1 MTSRRWLLLIL
12 FLAALLRCIGIA
24 TRSIN
29 YDDAFSFFL
38 SQQSL
43 GEIVRGTAADT
54 MPPLYY
60 FLLHFWMLA
69 SRELWWLRLLSV
81 LLSLGMVLLAY
92 AWVARLASSK
102 AGLWAAVFTA
112 VSPFQ
117 IYHSQDLRMY
127 ALLGL
132 SQLAYFWFFI
142 RIWQSETGKAR
153 RWDWI
158 GLILCGTAAMYSHN
172 LAIFGLVTA
181 DLFLLIRR
189 EWKKLWAL
197 MAAQV
202 IIGVLAL
209 PWLWMVPGQVEKIQR
224 AFWTPRPGLADI
236 IQAILV
242 FNVHL
247 PLEGAWMTA
256 ALALSILVFVLA
268 LFETWLARKKGAGTG
283 LLVVVFLGLPA
294 LLFAVSYIIRPVFVP
309 RGFILASLAYYGLI
323 GAAAAR
329 RWQHGIGK
337 LLAGAFILAS
347 VMSLPFFYR
356 FESFPR
362 SPFKAAAQA
371 LQAESQPGDVI
382 VHDNKLSQ
390 FPMHYFAPN
399 LPQKFIA
406 DEPGSFNDTYALA
419 SQQAMKIF
427 PDPDLQ
433 TAVGGAESVY
443 FVTFSVTIAEYEAM
457 GAGQHPGLAWL
468 EKTYQLAGK
477 QTFGDLEIY
486 HYTQKAA
493 AP

>member
-12 FLAALLRCIGIA
+12 VLAALLRCIGIA

-43 GEIVRGTAADT
+43 SEIVRGTAADT

-60 FLLHFWMLA
+60 FLLHIWMLV

-81 LLSLGMVLLAY
+81 LLSLGMVLWTY
-92 AWVARLASSK
+92 AWVARLAGSK
-102 AGLWAAVFTA
+102 AGLWAAAFTA

-117 IYHSQDLRMY
+117 IYHAQDLRMY

-132 SQLAYFWFFI
+132 SQLGYFWFFT
-142 RIWQSETGKAR
+142 RIWQSEKTR
-153 RWDWI
+153 RWDWA

-172 LAIFGLVTA
+172 LAIFGLATA
-181 DLFLLIRR
+181 DLFLLLRR

-197 MAAQV
+197 MAAQAV
-202 IIGVLAL
+202 IGALAL

-247 PLEGAWMTA
+247 PLEGAWMMA
-256 ALALSILVFVLA
+256 ALGLSMLVFVLT
-268 LFETWLARKKGAGTG
+268 LYETWLARKKGAGAG
-283 LLVVVFLGLPA
+283 MLVMIFLGLPA
-294 LLFAVSYIIRPVFVP
+294 LLFVVSYIIRPVFVP

-323 GAAAAR
+323 GAAAAG
-329 RWQHGIGK
+329 RWRQGIGK
-337 LLAGAFILAS
+337 VLAGAFIFAA

-371 LQAESQPGDVI
+371 LLAFSQPDDVI

-419 SQQAMKIF
+419 SQQAMKLF

-433 TAVGGAESVY
+433 TAVGEAESVF
-443 FVTFSVTIAEYEAM
+443 FVTFRVTIAEYQAM
-457 GAGQHPGLAWL
+457 GAGQHPALAWL
-468 EKTYQLAGK
+468 EKTYQLAG
-477 QTFGDLEIY
+477 QETYGDLEIY
-486 HYTQKAA
+486 HYTKKAA